1 MFRYIWLIT
10 FTESV
15 KGDSRGKFN
24 QFLEKDRQWLG
35 LTGSYQPRPGET
47 LPLWYKVP
55 KAKYLAISIPVT
67 AAAVALFF
75 ILIHEGVD
83 GSFAAIFSVQFL
95 ALVELI
101 FERANVKFHAERSE
115 RSGDEAA

>member
-1 MFRYIWLIT
+1 VENSISFSKRI
-10 FTESV
+10 
-15 KGDSRGKFN
+15 GKWF
-24 QFLEKDRQWLG
+24 G
-35 LTGSYQPRPGET
+35 LTGDYQPRPGET

-55 KAKYLAISIPVT
+55 KAKYLAISISVT

-75 ILIHEGVD
+75 ILTHEGVD

-101 FERANVKFHAERSE
+101 FERANVKFHAERSG